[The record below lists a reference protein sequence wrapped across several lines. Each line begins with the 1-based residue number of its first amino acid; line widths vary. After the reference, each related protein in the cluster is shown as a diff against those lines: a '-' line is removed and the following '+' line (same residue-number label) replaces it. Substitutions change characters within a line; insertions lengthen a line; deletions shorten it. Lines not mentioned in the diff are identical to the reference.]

1 MITINGYDFADVG
14 YYINLDSRT
23 DRRERIDKQFKD
35 YKIFG
40 VERHPANTSTSSKP
54 LNCKISHYEI
64 YKKFLS
70 QSAAETLLVL
80 EDDCLFLPYLFDHT
94 QEIYSNISKTK
105 YDLFWLGC
113 RNRRWPKP
121 YKNQC
126 YLVQS
131 VAHTQ
136 SYIISRNLCKY
147 IVDKIPEQG
156 HNGLAI
162 DELLC
167 LIPYGYDVLYDP
179 HKFGFYDLDNPVDSL
194 ETQYISLCYER
205 ALTTQY
211 ASYSDLTEAD
221 TDMESYITSSFP
233 VT

>member
-1 MITINGYDFADVG
+1 MIIINNYKFADIG
-14 YYINLDSRT
+14 YYINLETRI
-23 DRRERIDKQFKD
+23 DRRENIEKQFSN
-35 YKIFG
+35 YNISG
-40 VERHPANTSTSSKP
+40 VERYSADTSTVSKP

-70 QSAAETLLVL
+70 DSKAETLLVL
-80 EDDCLFLPYLFDHT
+80 EDDCLFLPYIFEHT
-94 QEIYSNISKTK
+94 EEVYNNLSKTNF
-105 YDLFWLGC
+105 DLFWLGC

-121 YKNQC
+121 YKNKC
-126 YLVQS
+126 YFVQS

-136 SYIISRNLCKY
+136 SYIINKNLCNF
-147 IVDKIPEQG
+147 ILNNIPIQG

-179 HKFGFYDLDNPVDSL
+179 NKFGFYNLDNPIDTL
-194 ETQYISLCYER
+194 PTQFISLCYER

-211 ASYSDLTEAD
+211 SSYSDLTEA
-221 TDMESYITSSFP
+221 TVDMESYITSSFP
-233 VT
+233 II